1 MSMGYQGTTIWITG
15 ASSGIGKALALELHQ
30 RGATLLLSSRKKE
43 SLEAVRQACA
53 HPERVH
59 LIPLDLQDYTSLKD
73 IAQGVLQDHGS
84 IDYLVNNGGISQ
96 RAYAVDT
103 QLLVDAQIMDVNFMG
118 TVALTKAVLP
128 HMQSRKQG
136 KIVTVTSMVGKYGTP
151 MRSSYAAS
159 KHALH
164 GFMDALRAEV
174 WKAGVK
180 VQLICPGYVQTQIS
194 MNAVTGDG
202 SAQQQMDKATAQG
215 IPADRFARK
224 MADAMLRDRPEVY
237 ICGAKERA
245 GLYLKRFFPRLF
257 NKLVRKV
264 NVT

>member
-1 MSMGYQGTTIWITG
+1 MDYHEQTIWITG

-30 RGATLLLSSRKKE
+30 RGATLILSSRRME
-43 SLEAVRQACA
+43 ALEEVRQACA
-53 HPERVH
+53 QLERVH
-59 LIPLDLQDYTSLKD
+59 LAPLDLQDYSSLAP
-73 IAQGVLQDHGS
+73 IAQQVITAHGP
-84 IDYLVNNGGISQ
+84 IDYLVNNGGVSQ

-103 QLLVDAQIMDVNFMG
+103 ALAVDAQIMDINFMG

-128 HMQSRKQG
+128 HLQERQQG
-136 KIVTVTSMVGKYGTP
+136 KVVTVTSMVGKYGTP
-151 MRSSYAAS
+151 KRSTYSAS

-174 WKAGVK
+174 WKDQIA

-202 SAQQQMDKATAQG
+202 SKQQQMDQATAQG

-224 MADAMLRDRPEVY
+224 MANAMLGSKPEVY

-245 GLYLKRFFPRLF
+245 GLYVKRFFPRLF